1 MPMVTGYFGTM
12 TDAYVRAL
20 QKKAKL
26 RVSGIVGKKTWKKV
40 GKVKFKV
47 KTVSSAATPAAA
59 KPSGNLALLLRT
71 RGFRTSRTVTRQL
84 KASTAVATR
93 SGFTS
98 VRELISAVRTR

>member
-40 GKVKFKV
+40 GKVKFV
-47 KTVSSAATPAAA
+47 Q
-59 KPSGNLALLLRT
+59 GD
-71 RGFRTSRTVTRQL
+71 
-84 KASTAVATR
+84 
-93 SGFTS
+93 S
-98 VRELISAVRTR
+98 VRRERLHASSRLQLQ